1 MTPKQVERLEKT
13 LGRVAREQGLD
24 QERLRRWVSFLALG
38 GVLES
43 AVEKSVIDIYYLKGG
58 VAMELR
64 FARAARTTKDFD
76 LGLRGNRAERIQ
88 RLSEVLELSFD
99 EFTFRLKPEQHE
111 MELADTVRV
120 EVAVEYK
127 TRAWQTIEVDLGPG
141 EAREVD
147 LVTPAIEGVAE
158 MGLPVTNQVRCLGI
172 NEQVAQKL
180 HACTGPQRQD
190 RARDIL
196 DILVVD
202 MLGQLDRVRVRAAT
216 ERICGERSTHRFPPE
231 TNIPP
236 EWHIDLETLAA
247 ELGLPYDESG
257 RNSKRIYEFS
267 RGNRQRLSQVVLN
280 DPTSE
285 ALKCHLTI

>member
-24 QERLRRWVSFLALG
+24 QERLRRWVSFLALC

-43 AVEKSVIDIYYLKGG
+43 AVEKGVIDIYYLKGG

-76 LGLRGNRAERIQ
+76 LGLKGNRAERIR
-88 RLSEVLELSFD
+88 RLSEVLQLSFD

-147 LVTPAIEGVAE
+147 LVTPAIEGWRKWA
-158 MGLPVTNQVRCLGI
+158 
-172 NEQVAQKL
+172 
-180 HACTGPQRQD
+180 
-190 RARDIL
+190 
-196 DILVVD
+196 
-202 MLGQLDRVRVRAAT
+202 
-216 ERICGERSTHRFPPE
+216 FPSP
-231 TNIPP
+231 TK
-236 EWHIDLETLAA
+236 
-247 ELGLPYDESG
+247 Y
-257 RNSKRIYEFS
+257 
-267 RGNRQRLSQVVLN
+267 VVLGSMSKWRRSFMRV
-280 DPTSE
+280 PV
-285 ALKCHLTI
+285 LKGKIAPATYLISWLSICSANWTACAHARRRNEFLEREIPIRFRRRRSFFRSGM